1 MQEMDRLMTAFGE
14 FRKRTS
20 RATERLA
27 NVPAMQA
34 ELEALEISGTSREGT
49 ATVIA
54 GPGGS
59 VKRIS
64 LTTAAMRQ
72 SPEDLERQI
81 MSALQQAV
89 AAAAR
94 KEAAVVEQHL
104 GDELHLSDQVV
115 QTQAQA
121 LGTDTTTLRTAIAE
135 AERGPTPG
143 DDHDDNSRRSV
154 KTDTGDGSAGDEF
167 LRSLFER
174 EES

>member
-1 MQEMDRLMTAFGE
+1 MDQLMTAFGE

-34 ELEALEISGTSREGT
+34 ELEALETSGTSREGT

-72 SPEDLERQI
+72 KPEDLERQI

-94 KEAAVVEQHL
+94 KEAAVVEQHM
-104 GDELHLSDQVV
+104 GDGLRLSDQVV
-115 QTQAQA
+115 QAQADA
-121 LGTDTTTLRTAIAE
+121 LGTDTGTLRSAIAE
-135 AERGPTPG
+135 AERRPAPVAG
-143 DDHDDNSRRSV
+143 HDDNSQRSV
-154 KTDTGDGSAGDEF
+154 KTDTGGASAGDEF

>member
-1 MQEMDRLMTAFGE
+1 MKEMDQLITAFGE

-27 NVPAMQA
+27 NVPAMQE
-34 ELEALEISGTSREGT
+34 ELEGLETSGTSREGT
-49 ATVIA
+49 VTVTA

-72 SPEDLERQI
+72 NPEDLERQI

-104 GDELHLSDQVV
+104 GNGLRLSERVV
-115 QTQAQA
+115 ETQAAA
-121 LGTDTTTLRTAIAE
+121 LGTDTETLRTAIAE
-135 AERGPTPG
+135 AERPPAPG
-143 DDHDDNSRRSV
+143 HDDDNSQRSV
-154 KTDTGDGSAGDEF
+154 KTDRGGGSVGDEF

-174 EES
+174 GES